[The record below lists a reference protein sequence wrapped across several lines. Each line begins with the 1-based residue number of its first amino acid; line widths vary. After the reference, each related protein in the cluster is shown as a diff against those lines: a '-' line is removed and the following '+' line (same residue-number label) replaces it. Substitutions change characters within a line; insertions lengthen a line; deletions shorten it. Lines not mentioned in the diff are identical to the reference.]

1 MWIDF
6 SDGKEIADKSPF
18 LKSENKITDDT
29 LLSNTDVQNGTYI
42 IQPNRSLTCLANTSN
57 ENDKST
63 KIINTTFDADS
74 SSQKSIAMLEDDI
87 ENQNPQR
94 DICNTNYAAD
104 ISSCSGRRRSSSFF
118 METLRKLV
126 CMHER
131 YTKYIRI
138 YKKRR
143 RYN

>member
-6 SDGKEIADKSPF
+6 SDGNEIAVKSPL
-18 LKSENKITDDT
+18 LKSENEIIDDT

-42 IQPNRSLTCLANTSN
+42 IQPNRSLICLANTSD

-74 SSQKSIAMLEDDI
+74 SSQKSIAMLEDEI
-87 ENQNPQR
+87 ENHNPQR

-104 ISSCSGRRRSSSFF
+104 ISSCSGRRRSSCFF

-138 YKKRR
+138 YQK
-143 RYN
+143 

>member
-6 SDGKEIADKSPF
+6 SDGKEIADNSPL
-18 LKSENKITDDT
+18 LKSENLIMDDT

-42 IQPNRSLTCLANTSN
+42 IQPNRSLTCLANTLDV
-57 ENDKST
+57 NDKST
-63 KIINTTFDADS
+63 KILNTTFDTDGS
-74 SSQKSIAMLEDDI
+74 SPKSMAMLEDDI
-87 ENQNPQR
+87 ENQNSQR
-94 DICNTNYAAD
+94 DICNTNHAAD

-131 YTKYIRI
+131 YPEYIRI
-138 YKKRR
+138 YQK
-143 RYN
+143 

>member
-6 SDGKEIADKSPF
+6 SDGKEIADKSSPF
-18 LKSENKITDDT
+18 PKSENKIIGDT
-29 LLSNTDVQNGTYI
+29 LLSNTDVRNGTYI
-42 IQPNRSLTCLANTSN
+42 IQPNRSLACLANTLD

-74 SSQKSIAMLEDDI
+74 SSPKSMAMLEDDI
-87 ENQNPQR
+87 ENQNSQR

-138 YKKRR
+138 YQK
-143 RYN
+143 

>member
-6 SDGKEIADKSPF
+6 SDGKQVADTSPF

-42 IQPNRSLTCLANTSN
+42 IQPNRSLICQTNTSD

-74 SSQKSIAMLEDDI
+74 SSPKSMAMLEDNI

-94 DICNTNYAAD
+94 DISNTNYAAE

-131 YTKYIRI
+131 YTKYNRI
-138 YKKRR
+138 YQNR
-143 RYN
+143 

>member
-6 SDGKEIADKSPF
+6 SDGKEIAGKSPF
-18 LKSENKITDDT
+18 LKSENKIIDDT
-29 LLSNTDVQNGTYI
+29 LLSNTDVQKGTYI
-42 IQPNRSLTCLANTSN
+42 IQPNRSPTCL
-57 ENDKST
+57 EKRLDGNDKST
-63 KIINTTFDADS
+63 KIISTTFDADS
-74 SSQKSIAMLEDDI
+74 SSPKSISMLEDGI
-87 ENQNPQR
+87 EFQNSQR
-94 DICNTNYAAD
+94 DIGNTNYAAD

-138 YKKRR
+138 YQNR
-143 RYN
+143 

>member
-42 IQPNRSLTCLANTSN
+42 IQPNRSLICLANTSD

-74 SSQKSIAMLEDDI
+74 SSPKSIAMLEDDI
-87 ENQNPQR
+87 ENQNSQR

-104 ISSCSGRRRSSSFF
+104 ISSCSGRRRSSCFF

-131 YTKYIRI
+131 YSKYIRI
-138 YKKRR
+138 YQK
-143 RYN
+143 